1 MNRRHPLLAMVALLG
16 LCAAILSS
24 RAAAE
29 SRREGA
35 LVYDGIPAMPGVDA
49 ELSRYGTTRTAFFQ
63 DWLEDGSML
72 ILTSFGNVEQVHRV
86 IAPGGARTQLTFGE
100 EPVRSAVAQP
110 GTNRYLFSRDAGG
123 NEAFQG
129 YLGTGEGDAV
139 QVTEAGT
146 RNERFTFSP
155 DGRTLAWSRLTPGQ
169 ADADIMVMTNGDP
182 ASRRA
187 VFRGT
192 GTVAPVDIHGGRLLV
207 EQRQS
212 ILENQYLVVDLADG
226 GVTRLLPDR
235 SGASFRNG
243 RFLGD
248 GSRVAMTMIG
258 EGGFRTLV
266 LLDIRTGAISPLTPA
281 TRWDVELFDVD
292 RAGRRIA
299 YSVNEDGFSRV
310 HLVDLQRRDRRT
322 SVPVPDGMLFDLRFS
337 PDGGRLAVALSTAT
351 GGDVWSWDGSRL
363 SRWTESE
370 LGGLDRAQL
379 AQPSLIRFP
388 SFDRRSIPAFVYR
401 PAGAGN
407 GRRPVIISIH
417 GGPEAQ
423 ERTWFNPEYQY
434 WTNALGAVVIAP
446 NVRGS
451 TGYGQEYL
459 TLDDGLRRE
468 DAVRDIGA
476 LLDWIATQD
485 DLDPARVVVYGES
498 YGGFMSLASLARYSD
513 RLAGAIDVVGISH
526 FATFLENT
534 EGYRRERRRAE
545 YGDERDPAMRTFFDR
560 ISPINLADRMR
571 KPLLV
576 VAGANDVRVPVSESQ
591 RIVSQIRANGGEA
604 WLLVADDEGH
614 GFQKRSNRLA
624 QSQVQAMFLRRLFGL
639 EPDAT
644 AASPR

>member
-1 MNRRHPLLAMVALLG
+1 MRRYSLLFGSFALLAMLASVPNG
-16 LCAAILSS
+16 

-29 SRREGA
+29 TRREGA
-35 LVYDGIPAMPGVDA
+35 LVYDGIPEVAAADA
-49 ELSRYGTTRTAFFQ
+49 ELSRYGGARTAFFQ
-63 DWLEDGSML
+63 DWLQDGSML

-86 IAPGGARTQLTFGE
+86 VAPGGARTQLTFGE
-100 EPVRSAVAQP
+100 EPVRSASVQP
-110 GTNRYLFSRDAGG
+110 GGNRFLFSRDTGG
-123 NEAFQG
+123 NEAFQA

-139 QVTEAGT
+139 QVTEPGT
-146 RNERFTFSP
+146 RNERFVFSP
-155 DGRTLAWSRLTPGQ
+155 DGRRLAWSRLTPGQ
-169 ADADIMVMTNGDP
+169 ADADIMVMTVGEP
-182 ASRRA
+182 GSRRA

-192 GTVAPVDIHGGRLLV
+192 GTVSPVDFDGDRILV

-212 ILENQYLVVDLADG
+212 ILENQYLIVGLADG
-226 GVTRLLPDR
+226 RATRLLPDR
-235 SGASFRNG
+235 TGASFRNG
-243 RFLGD
+243 RLLGD
-248 GSRVAMTMIG
+248 GKIAMTMIG

-266 LLDIRTGAISPLTPA
+266 MLDPASGALTALTPA

-292 RAGRRIA
+292 PSGRRIA
-299 YSVNEDGFSRV
+299 FSVNEDGFSRV
-310 HLVDLQRRDRRT
+310 HLIDLQRPDRRT
-322 SVPVPDGMLFDLRFS
+322 AVPIPDGMLFDLRFS
-337 PDGGRLAVALSTAT
+337 PDGQRLAVALSTAT
-351 GGDVWSWDGSRL
+351 GGDVWVWDGARL
-363 SRWTESE
+363 ARWTESE

-379 AQPSLIRFP
+379 AQPVLVRFP

-401 PAGAGN
+401 PARPAS

-423 ERTWFNPEYQY
+423 ERTWFNPDYQY

-451 TGYGQEYL
+451 TGYGQDYL

-476 LLDWIATQD
+476 VLDWIATQG

-526 FATFLENT
+526 FTTFLENT
-534 EGYRRERRRAE
+534 ENYRRDRRRAE
-545 YGDERDPAMRTFFDR
+545 YGDERDPAMRAFFDR
-560 ISPINLADRMR
+560 ISPINLVDRMR

-576 VAGANDVRVPVSESQ
+576 VAGANDVRVPLGESQ

-604 WLLVADDEGH
+604 WLLVANDEGH

-624 QSQVQAMFLRRLFGL
+624 QAQVQAMFLRRLFGL
-639 EPDAT
+639 PSGDA
-644 AASPR
+644 ARPR